1 VISSLL
7 KVAGHKEDV
16 CPVSLETEC
25 WTPNALCKEK
35 YRMLMIKTSYDI
47 DIFNSPE
54 QGFISSQTPIG
65 GVGVTLNC
73 HTHNFIRKFPILL
86 E

>member
-1 VISSLL
+1 
-7 KVAGHKEDV
+7 
-16 CPVSLETEC
+16 
-25 WTPNALCKEK
+25 
-35 YRMLMIKTSYDI
+35 MIKTSYDI